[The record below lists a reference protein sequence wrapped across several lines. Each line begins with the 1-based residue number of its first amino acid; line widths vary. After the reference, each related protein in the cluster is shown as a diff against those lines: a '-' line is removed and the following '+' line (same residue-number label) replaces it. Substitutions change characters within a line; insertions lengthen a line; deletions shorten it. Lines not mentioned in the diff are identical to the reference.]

1 MLKRDDNIY
10 SRIGIYGIRNLINGK
25 IYVGKTGMNFGD
37 RWDSHRSLLNNGKHD
52 NPHLQNAWNKY
63 GQDNF
68 EFIVIEDC
76 SIEELDDKEKYYI
89 KIYKD
94 LNLAYN
100 IHDGGNEGN
109 NLGKHLSEEIKRK
122 IGEKNRI
129 NNIGKKHSDETKKK
143 MSQAHQGMKYAS
155 MSEEG
160 RKNIQQAQQKY
171 YEKNPKKLCVDD
183 VIEIR
188 RLHTEGLNYSEIA
201 RKYNVTPQ
209 CINDICNYKRWKQV
223 S

>member
-1 MLKRDDNIY
+1 MIKRDDNIY

-52 NPHLQNAWNKY
+52 NPYLQKAWNKY
-63 GQDNF
+63 KQENF
-68 EFIVIEDC
+68 EFIVLEDC
-76 SIEELDDKEKYYI
+76 EIDELNEREMYYI
-89 KIYKD
+89 KLYKD
-94 LNLAYN
+94 MGLAYN
-100 IHDGGNEGN
+100 IHDGGDEGY
-109 NLGKHLSEEIKRK
+109 NLGKHLSEETKRK

-129 NNIGKKHSDETKKK
+129 NGLGRKASDETKDK
-143 MSQAHQGMKYAS
+143 MSKAHKGKKYS
-155 MSEEG
+155 QMSEEG
-160 RKNIQQAQQKY
+160 RKNIQLAQQKY
-171 YEKNPKKLCVDD
+171 FEQNPKKLCVDD

-188 RLHTEGLNYSEIA
+188 KLHKEGYNYSEIA

-223 S
+223 Q

>member
-1 MLKRDDNIY
+1 MQRRDDNIY
-10 SRIGIYGIRNLINGK
+10 FRIGIYGIRNLINGK

-63 GQDNF
+63 KQENF

-76 SIEELDDKEKYYI
+76 SVDELSDREKYYI
-89 KIYKD
+89 KLYKD
-94 LNLAYN
+94 LGLAYN
-100 IHDGGNEGN
+100 MHDGGDEGY
-109 NLGKHLSEEIKRK
+109 NLGKHLSEETKRK

-129 NNIGKKHSDETKKK
+129 NCLGRNASDETKDKMAKAHKGKK
-143 MSQAHQGMKYAS
+143 YSQ

-160 RKNIQQAQQKY
+160 RKNIRQAQQKY
-171 YEKNPKKLCVDD
+171 FEQNPKKLCVDD

-188 RLHTEGLNYSEIA
+188 SLYKNGFNYSEIA
-201 RKYNVTPQ
+201 RKFNVTSQ
-209 CINDICNYKRWKQV
+209 CISDICNYKRWKQV
-223 S
+223 P

>member
-1 MLKRDDNIY
+1 MLKRDENIY
-10 SRIGIYGIRNLINGK
+10 NRIGIYGIRNLINGNVY
-25 IYVGKTGMNFGD
+25 IGKTGMNFGD

-52 NPHLQNAWNKY
+52 NPHLQYAWNKY

-76 SIEELDDKEKYYI
+76 EIEELDNKEKYYI

-100 IHDGGNEGN
+100 IHDGGNEGY
-109 NLGKHLSEEIKRK
+109 NLGRSLSDETKRK

-129 NNIGKKHSDETKKK
+129 NGLGRKASDDTKNK
-143 MSQAHQGMKYAS
+143 MSQSHQGKKYAS

-171 YEKNPKKLCVDD
+171 CEKNPKKLCVDD

-223 S
+223 P